1 MYSAS
6 PIHPAIWPYGSEKVT
21 STVSQGGSPV
31 KMNSTSRPAMGRS
44 GDMKKYIS
52 PLKLKTPVFDNPEVD
67 VGVGVAIGVRIGVG
81 IGVAIG
87 VGLGMAIGVGLG
99 VAIGV

>member
-21 STVSQGGSPV
+21 STVSQGESPV
-31 KMNSTSRPAMGRS
+31 KVNFTSRPAMGRS
-44 GDMKKYIS
+44 GDMKKDIS
-52 PLKLKTPVFDNPEVD
+52 SPKLKTPVFDNPEVD
-67 VGVGVAIGVRIGVG
+67 VGVGVAIGVG

-87 VGLGMAIGVGLG
+87 VGIGV
-99 VAIGV
+99 